1 MKLKKYEGSQLD
13 KFRLKHRMKDETNA
27 GHPWDGEREFI
38 AELGSTLLVDPSVSD
53 KLFDPTRDQNSA

>member
-1 MKLKKYEGSQLD
+1 
-13 KFRLKHRMKDETNA
+13 MKDETNA